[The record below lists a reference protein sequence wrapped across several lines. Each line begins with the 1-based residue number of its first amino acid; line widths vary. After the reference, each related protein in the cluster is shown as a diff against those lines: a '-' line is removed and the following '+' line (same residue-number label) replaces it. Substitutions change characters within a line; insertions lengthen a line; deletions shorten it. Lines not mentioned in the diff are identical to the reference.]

1 MSATVSQAQC
11 MQCDSDNCYSE
22 DFRDDETGHIVV
34 CEDCGYSDVFRY
46 NTDSGK
52 IIEDYQGYKHYY
64 TQEKLQAKDELEQQL
79 FADDLE
85 KHEQDVNLFNL
96 NKENK

>member
-1 MSATVSQAQC
+1 MTGTVSQAQC
-11 MQCDSDNCYSE
+11 TQCDSDNCYSE

-52 IIEDYQGYKHYY
+52 IIEDYKGYKHSYAK
-64 TQEKLQAKDELEQQL
+64 EKKS
-79 FADDLE
+79 
-85 KHEQDVNLFNL
+85 
-96 NKENK
+96 